1 MKRYRALW
9 QDEAGMINSAELIL
23 ISTLLIIGSI
33 VGLATFRD
41 QIVQEFGDLGLAVGK
56 LNQGYSY
63 NDVNVEI
70 TIDGTDYTFTA
81 AGSNY
86 ADLADFCEET
96 PTAGEPPACISVTQ
110 TPSEEGN

>member
-1 MKRYRALW
+1 MKLLNALW
-9 QDEAGMINSAELIL
+9 RDEAGVMNSAELIL

-41 QIVQEFGDLGLAVGK
+41 QVVQEFGDLGLAVGNI
-56 LNQGYSY
+56 NQSYSY
-63 NDVNVEI
+63 DDVEVEI

-86 ADLADFCEET
+86 ADLADFCEEA
-96 PTAGEPPACISVTQ
+96 PVAGQPPACISVTL
-110 TPSEEGN
+110 TPGEEGN